1 MKKVFG
7 YVLGLIAV
15 LSLGGVLATT
25 ANAAGNAA
33 TATSGHSSIVYSSHV
48 VTSSSSS
55 NSSSVVSS
63 SSSKKVVKATKK
75 VVKRSKK
82 MRGRKHYKKNARKIL
97 FQKAKKGTKIVL
109 RNRKGQVVKRFT
121 VKKNG
126 KFTIKLTKKQA
137 KKLNK
142 GGKYFTF
149 TVSRKGYKTYTVK
162 YAIFK

>member
-33 TATSGHSSIVYSSHV
+33 TATSGHSSVVYSSHV

-55 NSSSVVSS
+55 SSVVSS
-63 SSSKKVVKATKK
+63 SSSKKTVKTTKK
-75 VVKRSKK
+75 VVTSAKK

-149 TVSRKGYKTYTVK
+149 TVSLKGYKTYTVK
-162 YAIFK
+162 YTISK